1 MQLKG
6 LTGTYRRHCVV
17 TELNKF
23 KGGISV
29 AEVME
34 LAEALSVNTIL
45 TDLSL
50 ESNLEEGAGLSIGRA
65 PPLSLLLGQG
75 LAIGQPLSVNTT
87 PTKLNLSKNRLRDS
101 GKYMGYTVLVVTS
114 PQLPKWQAYTSDV

>member
-65 PPLSLLLGQG
+65 PPLSLLLGQALVLLPRPPALPCG
-75 LAIGQPLSVNTT
+75 CRRGGDRH
-87 PTKLNLSKNRLRDS
+87 NLSLFPRRFS
-101 GKYMGYTVLVVTS
+101 SAEAGFSCRGETYGKEREKS
-114 PQLPKWQAYTSDV
+114 